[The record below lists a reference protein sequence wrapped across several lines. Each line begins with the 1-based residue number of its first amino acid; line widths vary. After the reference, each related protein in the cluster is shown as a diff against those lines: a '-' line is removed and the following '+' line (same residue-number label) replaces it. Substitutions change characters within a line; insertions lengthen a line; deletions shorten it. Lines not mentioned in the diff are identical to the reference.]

1 MLCQNIKVVI
11 ISRERKKTNT
21 TKRNLFVFTAT
32 NFNSFAFR
40 SFTRVV
46 CWSHI
51 HEKFHCYRGQGSCR
65 RTTMADRTIT
75 SHSMENGVCLKFNHG
90 AECEGS
96 PCLWVLLNSVCLCR
110 VHNYFQIVD
119 SKSRMAPLT
128 VQHFVIKLWEKTN
141 SLARRGPRTILTGK
155 FHKACR

>member
-1 MLCQNIKVVI
+1 MFTSYWLSQMLVGTNVMPEHQGCYYSKK
-11 ISRERKKTNT
+11 EKKKTNT

-40 SFTRVV
+40 SFKRVV

-128 VQHFVIKLWEKTN
+128 V
-141 SLARRGPRTILTGK
+141 SLSIL
-155 FHKACR
+155 